1 VALYEEFPIETD
13 SGALAEDSH
22 AYLSDRWPG
31 YTPSPANFD
40 SGTIDA
46 HALMSAEVRDVAAN
60 VPDGIFRRFGDLAG
74 LLPDD
79 AVAATLTAT
88 LTAIDNLGYTLDAGT
103 VFGLRATGDIVYLL
117 EVEDAVTIAPG
128 STTSAVGGVSL
139 TAQEPGAGPNG
150 LGTPGTVL
158 VASDRTL
165 PWLSALT
172 TVTAASGGVDAEDD
186 AAYLDRLTTELRL
199 SAPRPIV
206 AGNLAAYDPTT
217 DDFAEF
223 AKLDPAVARAI
234 SADLYVP
241 GTNEVQTISHNGT
254 GGSFTVNVAGSVSG
268 SIAWNATA
276 AAAQTALEAA
286 STVAPGD
293 VIVTGGPVPAAITV
307 EFRRA
312 LGEQNVAAT
321 TTAVNSLTPATP
333 TITYTTTVGGVAP
346 QTNVGRSVTVW
357 VMGPDGLDP
366 GSTARARVDAD
377 LQAKRESNFVI
388 NVRAPYYDSVAV
400 TYTAKAYPGWDPADV
415 QARANIAVADW
426 LSPATF
432 GAPPFSEEPIYLPNT
447 AIYLGELVEV
457 LNRVDGLW
465 RVTGPNANGMP
476 SINGAAADYTLV
488 GPGIVLP
495 LPGTISGTVTA

>member
-1 VALYEEFPIETD
+1 MAVYEEFPIETD

-22 AYLSDRWPG
+22 AYLADRWPG

-74 LLPDD
+74 VLPQD
-79 AVAATLTAT
+79 AVSATLTAT
-88 LTAIDNLGYTLDAGT
+88 LTAVDNLGYTLEAGT
-103 VFGLRATGDIVYLL
+103 VFGLRATGDVVYLF
-117 EVEDAVTIAPG
+117 EVDSDVTIAPG
-128 STTSAVGGVSL
+128 STSSAAGAVAL
-139 TAQEPGAGPNG
+139 TAQEAGAGPNT

-165 PWLSALT
+165 PWLVALT

-186 AAYLDRLTTELRL
+186 ATYLDRLTTELRL

-206 AGNLAAYDPTT
+206 AGNLTAYDPTT
-217 DDFAEF
+217 DDFAAF
-223 AKLDPAVARAI
+223 AKLDPAVNRAI

-254 GGSFTVNVAGSVSG
+254 GGSFTVTVAGATSG

-276 AAAQTALEAA
+276 AAVSTALEAA
-286 STVAPGD
+286 TSVAPGD
-293 VIVTGGPVPAAITV
+293 VIVTGGPLPAAVTV

-312 LGEQNVAAT
+312 LGEQNVAAM

-333 TITYTTTVGGVAP
+333 TITYTTTIGGVAP

-357 VMGPDGLDP
+357 VVGPDGLDP
-366 GSTARARVDAD
+366 GSTARTRIAAD
-377 LQAKRESNFVI
+377 LDARRESNFAVY
-388 NVRAPYYDSVAV
+388 VRPAYYDSVSV
-400 TYTAKAYPGWDPADV
+400 TYTAKAYPNWDPADV
-415 QARANIAVADW
+415 QARANAAVAAW

-432 GAPPFSEEPIYLPNT
+432 GAPPFSEEPIWLPQTN
-447 AIYLGELVEV
+447 IYLGELVET

-465 RVTGPNANGMP
+465 RLTGPSANGMP
-476 SINGAAADYTLV
+476 QINGVAADYTLV
-488 GPGIVLP
+488 GPGQVLP
-495 LPGTISGTVTA
+495 LPGTITGTVTA